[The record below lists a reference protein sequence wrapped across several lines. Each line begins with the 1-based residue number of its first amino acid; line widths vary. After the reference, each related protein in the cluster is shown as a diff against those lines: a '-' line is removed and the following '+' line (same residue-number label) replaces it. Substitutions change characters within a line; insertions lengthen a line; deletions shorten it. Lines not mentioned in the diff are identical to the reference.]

1 VTELGS
7 AGITDTDRRPRD
19 GRGIARGAAVIAGLT
34 ILSRFV
40 GLGRTLVFS
49 QTVGATCLGTAY
61 ITASQIPN
69 LVQELVLGGAL
80 SSVMVPVLA
89 RAAERSATDP
99 GEKARVSQISSAL
112 LTWTV
117 VILAPITVVIVVSAG
132 RIAELLDPVN
142 QNSQCAHSAV
152 VATTASMLRV
162 FAPQAILYGLTV
174 VLFGL
179 LQAYRRFAGYA
190 LAPMVSS
197 VVVIGSYLV
206 FEPIGKG
213 LPLAR
218 LSSAAQLILS
228 VGATLGIAS
237 MVAVAL
243 LATRRLRLRLRPVFR
258 FPQGIAVWVGGLALV
273 GLVEV
278 IASDL
283 SNLVVIALANG
294 RGTTGALVIFNYAS
308 QVFNT
313 LNAVLGLSIVLSAFP
328 VLSSREGV
336 VFDRTCAGS
345 TRAVL
350 LASWLG
356 TAVIAAVAIPAA
368 HVLASQPG
376 QVPELVFAFLALAPG
391 LAGFGVMAN
400 LARVMLAL
408 GRLKLAATVV
418 AASWL
423 LTILAQ
429 VILVAFVP
437 SRLVVAALCI
447 GNTLGQTAAA
457 IITTV
462 ITRRIRGREV
472 TEGVWRAFWIGLLG
486 AGLAALA
493 GAGVCLALPVHHKF
507 ADVLVGA
514 LAAGCAVIAFALIAL
529 LLNRGDVTQ
538 VVAWTRRVSMLRV
551 SRRAAGESSAWN
563 GRAGRGS
570 GP

>member
-7 AGITDTDRRPRD
+7 AGVTETGRRPRD

-40 GLGRTLVFS
+40 GLGRTVVFS

-61 ITASQIPN
+61 VTASQIPN

-99 GEKARVSQISSAL
+99 EEKARVSRISSAL

-117 VILAPITVVIVVSAG
+117 VILAPITVAIIVSAG

-142 QNSQCAHSAV
+142 QNAQCVHSAV
-152 VATTASMLRV
+152 VATTANMLRV

-179 LQAYRRFAGYA
+179 LQANRRFAGYA
-190 LAPMVSS
+190 LAPMISS
-197 VVVIGSYLV
+197 IVVIGSYLV

-213 LPLAR
+213 IPLAR
-218 LSSAAQLILS
+218 LSPVAELVLS

-243 LATRRLRLRLRPVFR
+243 LATRRLRLRLRPAFR
-258 FPQGIAVWVGGLALV
+258 FPQGIATWVGGLALV

-283 SNLVVIALANG
+283 ANLVVIALANG

-328 VLSSREGV
+328 VLSSREGA

-356 TAVIAAVAIPAA
+356 TALVASVAIPAA
-368 HVLASQPG
+368 HVLASQPS

-408 GRLKLAATVV
+408 GRLKMAATVV
-418 AASWL
+418 AGSWL

-429 VILVAFVP
+429 VVLVALVP
-437 SRLVVAALCI
+437 SRFVVAALCI
-447 GNTLGQTAAA
+447 GNTVGQTASAVVTMA
-457 IITTV
+457 
-462 ITRRIRGREV
+462 ITRRIRGSGALQG
-472 TEGVWRAFWIGLLG
+472 TWRASWVGLLG
-486 AGLAALA
+486 AGLAAAA
-493 GAGVCLALPVHHKF
+493 GAGVCLALPAGHKF
-507 ADVLVGA
+507 LDIFVGA
-514 LAAGCAVIAFALIAL
+514 LAVGCAVVVFGLVAVL
-529 LLNRGDVTQ
+529 LDRGDVRQ
-538 VVAWTRRVSMLRV
+538 VLAWTRQVSKLNL
-551 SRRAAGESSAWN
+551 SRQARSS
-563 GRAGRGS
+563 
-570 GP
+570 

>member
-7 AGITDTDRRPRD
+7 AGVTKTDRRPRD

-40 GLGRTLVFS
+40 GLGRTVIFS

-61 ITASQIPN
+61 VTASQIPN

-99 GEKARVSQISSAL
+99 DEKARVSRISSAL

-117 VILAPITVVIVVSAG
+117 VILAPITIVIVISAG

-142 QNSQCAHSAV
+142 QNAQCVHSAV

-206 FEPIGKG
+206 FAPIGKG
-213 LPLAR
+213 VPLAR
-218 LSSAAQLILS
+218 LSPAAQLVLS
-228 VGATLGIAS
+228 AGATLGIAS

-243 LATRRLRLRLRPVFR
+243 LATRRLRLRLRPAFR
-258 FPQGIAVWVGGLALV
+258 FPRGVATWVGGLALV

-328 VLSSREGV
+328 VLSSREGA

-376 QVPELVFAFLALAPG
+376 QVPELVIAFLVLAPG

-408 GRLKLAATVV
+408 GRLRLAAAVV
-418 AASWL
+418 AGSWL
-423 LTILAQ
+423 LTVLAQ
-429 VILVAFVP
+429 VVLVALVP

-447 GNTLGQTAAA
+447 GNTVGQTAAA
-457 IITTV
+457 VITMA
-462 ITRRIRGREV
+462 ITRRIRGAGAV
-472 TEGVWRAFWIGLLG
+472 QGIWRASWAGILG

-493 GAGVCLALPVHHKF
+493 GAGVCLALPVAHKF
-507 ADVLVGA
+507 LDIFVGA
-514 LAAGCAVIAFALIAL
+514 LAAGCAVAAFGLVAVL
-529 LLNRGDVTQ
+529 LDKGDVRQ
-538 VVAWTRRVSMLRV
+538 MLAWTRQILKLNLT
-551 SRRAAGESSAWN
+551 RRATG
-563 GRAGRGS
+563 
-570 GP
+570 

>member
-1 VTELGS
+1 MTELGS
-7 AGITDTDRRPRD
+7 PGVTETDRRPRD

-40 GLGRTLVFS
+40 GLGRTVVFS

-61 ITASQIPN
+61 VTASQIPN

-99 GEKARVSQISSAL
+99 EENARVSRISSAL

-117 VILAPITVVIVVSAG
+117 VILAPITVAIIVSAG

-142 QNSQCAHSAV
+142 QNAQCVHSAV

-190 LAPMVSS
+190 LAPMISS
-197 VVVIGSYLV
+197 IIVIGSYLV

-213 LPLAR
+213 IPLAR
-218 LSSAAQLILS
+218 LSPVAELVLS

-243 LATRRLRLRLRPVFR
+243 LATRRLRLRLRPAFR
-258 FPQGIAVWVGGLALV
+258 FPHGIATWVGGLALV

-283 SNLVVIALANG
+283 ANLVVIALANG

-328 VLSSREGV
+328 VLSSREGA

-356 TAVIAAVAIPAA
+356 TALVAAVAVPAA
-368 HVLASQPG
+368 HVLASQSR

-408 GRLKLAATVV
+408 GRLKMAATVV
-418 AASWL
+418 AGSWL

-429 VILVAFVP
+429 VVLVALVP
-437 SRLVVAALCI
+437 SRFVVAALCI
-447 GNTLGQTAAA
+447 GNTVGQTASAVVTMA
-457 IITTV
+457 
-462 ITRRIRGREV
+462 ITRRIRGSGALQG
-472 TEGVWRAFWIGLLG
+472 TWRASWVGLLG
-486 AGLAALA
+486 AGLAAVA
-493 GAGVCLALPVHHKF
+493 GAGVCLALPAGHKF
-507 ADVLVGA
+507 LDILVGA
-514 LAAGCAVIAFALIAL
+514 LAAGCAVVVFGLVAVL
-529 LLNRGDVTQ
+529 LDRGDVRQ
-538 VVAWTRRVSMLRV
+538 VLAWTRQVFKLNM
-551 SRRAAGESSAWN
+551 SRQARSS
-563 GRAGRGS
+563 
-570 GP
+570 

>member
-7 AGITDTDRRPRD
+7 AGVTKTDRRPRD

-40 GLGRTLVFS
+40 GLGRTVIFS

-61 ITASQIPN
+61 VTASQIPN

-99 GEKARVSQISSAL
+99 DEKARVSRISSAL

-117 VILAPITVVIVVSAG
+117 VILAPITIVIVISAG

-142 QNSQCAHSAV
+142 QNAQCVHSAV

-179 LQAYRRFAGYA
+179 LQANRRFAGYA
-190 LAPMVSS
+190 LAPMISS
-197 VVVIGSYLV
+197 IIVIGSYLV

-213 LPLAR
+213 IPLAR
-218 LSSAAQLILS
+218 LSPVAELVLS

-243 LATRRLRLRLRPVFR
+243 LATRRLRLRLRPAFR
-258 FPQGIAVWVGGLALV
+258 FPHGIATWVGGLALV

-283 SNLVVIALANG
+283 ANLVVIALANG

-328 VLSSREGV
+328 VLSSREGA

-356 TAVIAAVAIPAA
+356 TALVAAVAIPAA
-368 HVLASQPG
+368 HVLASQSR

-408 GRLKLAATVV
+408 GRLKMAATVV
-418 AASWL
+418 AGSWL

-429 VILVAFVP
+429 VVLVALVP
-437 SRLVVAALCI
+437 SRFVVAALCI
-447 GNTLGQTAAA
+447 GNTVGQTASAVVTMA
-457 IITTV
+457 
-462 ITRRIRGREV
+462 ITRRIRGSGALQG
-472 TEGVWRAFWIGLLG
+472 TWRASWVGLLG
-486 AGLAALA
+486 AGLAAVA
-493 GAGVCLALPVHHKF
+493 GAGVCLALPAGHKF
-507 ADVLVGA
+507 LDILVGA
-514 LAAGCAVIAFALIAL
+514 LAAGCAVVVFGLVAVL
-529 LLNRGDVTQ
+529 LDRGDVRQ
-538 VVAWTRRVSMLRV
+538 VLAWTRQVFKLNM
-551 SRRAAGESSAWN
+551 SRQARSS
-563 GRAGRGS
+563 
-570 GP
+570 

>member
-1 VTELGS
+1 MTELGS
-7 AGITDTDRRPRD
+7 AGVTETDRRPRD

-34 ILSRFV
+34 IVSRIV

-61 ITASQIPN
+61 VTASQIPN

-99 GEKARVSQISSAL
+99 EEKARVSRISSAL

-117 VILAPITVVIVVSAG
+117 VILAPITIMIIVSAG

-142 QNSQCAHSAV
+142 QNAQCVHSAV
-152 VATTASMLRV
+152 VATTANMLRV

-190 LAPMVSS
+190 LAPMISS
-197 VVVIGSYLV
+197 IVVIGSYLV
-206 FEPIGKG
+206 FEPVGKG
-213 LPLAR
+213 IPLAR
-218 LSSAAQLILS
+218 LSPVAQLVLS

-243 LATRRLRLRLRPVFR
+243 LATRRLRLRLRPAFR
-258 FPQGIAVWVGGLALV
+258 FPQGIATWVGGLALV

-283 SNLVVIALANG
+283 ANLVVIDLANG

-328 VLSSREGV
+328 VLSSREGA

-356 TAVIAAVAIPAA
+356 SAVIAAVAIPAA

-408 GRLKLAATVV
+408 GRLRMAAAVV
-418 AASWL
+418 AGSWL

-429 VILVAFVP
+429 VVLVAFVP

-447 GNTLGQTAAA
+447 GNTAGQTAAA
-457 IITTV
+457 VVTMA
-462 ITRRIRGREV
+462 ITRRIRGAGAV
-472 TEGVWRAFWIGLLG
+472 QGMWRASW
-486 AGLAALA
+486 AGLFGAAVAAMA
-493 GAGVCLALPVHHKF
+493 GVGVCLALPVGHKLL
-507 ADVLVGA
+507 DIIVGA
-514 LAAGCAVIAFALIAL
+514 LAAGCAVVAFGLIAL
-529 LLNRGDVTQ
+529 LLDKGDVTQ
-538 VVAWTRRVSMLRV
+538 ILAWTRQVSKLNL
-551 SRRAAGESSAWN
+551 SHRAAD
-563 GRAGRGS
+563 
-570 GP
+570 